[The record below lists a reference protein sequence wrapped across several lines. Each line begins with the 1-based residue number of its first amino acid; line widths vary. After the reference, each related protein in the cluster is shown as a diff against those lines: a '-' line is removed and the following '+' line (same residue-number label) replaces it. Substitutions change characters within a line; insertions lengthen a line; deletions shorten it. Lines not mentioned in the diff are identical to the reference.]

1 MLTLFKTIGQ
11 EYKSRFTFEC
21 IKFQQLIG
29 ISLGLI
35 VKAGED
41 WNTFVDSFMMTEES
55 PPLFFFSNIFL
66 EIFQ

>member
-55 PPLFFFSNIFL
+55 PPFFF
-66 EIFQ
+66 Q